1 MIADCRLGVVID
13 DCARKIANPPHNRQ
27 SALTIANLQSAN
39 RQSSIRNPQFL
50 WLLLLLEAPTESQME
65 IDPLHALLGLH
76 PHKSGARRVQRELTL

>member
-1 MIADCRLGVVID
+1 LRISVIADCRLGVVID
-13 DCARKIANPPHNRQ
+13 DCARK
-27 SALTIANLQSAN
+27 IANLQSAN

>member
-1 MIADCRLGVVID
+1 MIVRAKSPIR
-13 DCARKIANPPHNRQ
+13 
-27 SALTIANLQSAN
+27 LTIANLQSAN

>member
-13 DCARKIANPPHNRQ
+13 DCARKIANPHSQSPICNQQIGNHQ
-27 SALTIANLQSAN
+27 SA
-39 RQSSIRNPQFL
+39 NPQFL